1 MKLAIFGA
9 TGGTGRQLVEQALER
24 GHTITVLVR
33 HPATFPLQHER
44 LTVIEGD
51 VRNLA
56 NVEAAVAGQDAIL
69 SALGTNQR
77 GPVSVCTDGVER
89 ILMAMHSSGV
99 RRILVVSAY
108 GAAESHHRNLYNLFV
123 WASMKEKMLDKER
136 MEDLLQHSDVEWTL
150 VRPPALT
157 NGPRTQ
163 HYQTGPDLHIAVT
176 SHISRADIADLLSE
190 SINFAFVTHINFRG
204 SPGSVLEASLWQFA
218 VQWL

>member
-1 MKLAIFGA
+1 MIFSRERILLLKLVIFGA

-24 GHTITVLVR
+24 GHTITVQVR

-89 ILMAMHSSGV
+89 
-99 RRILVVSAY
+99 
-108 GAAESHHRNLYNLFV
+108 
-123 WASMKEKMLDKER
+123 MLK
-136 MEDLLQHSDVEWTL
+136 
-150 VRPPALT
+150 P
-157 NGPRTQ
+157 
-163 HYQTGPDLHIAVT
+163 
-176 SHISRADIADLLSE
+176 
-190 SINFAFVTHINFRG
+190 
-204 SPGSVLEASLWQFA
+204 
-218 VQWL
+218 

>member
-1 MKLAIFGA
+1 MIFSRERILLLKLVIFGA

-44 LTVIEGD
+44 LTVFEGD

-89 ILMAMHSSGV
+89 MLKAMNSSQV
-99 RRILVVSAY
+99 RRLLVVSAY

-150 VRPPALT
+150 VGPPALT

-163 HYQTGPDLHIAVT
+163 HYQTAPDLRISAT
-176 SHISRADIADLLSE
+176 SHISRADIAEFML
-190 SINFAFVTHINFRG
+190 R
-204 SPGSVLEASLWQFA
+204 SLDDRSTVGKA
-218 VQWL
+218 